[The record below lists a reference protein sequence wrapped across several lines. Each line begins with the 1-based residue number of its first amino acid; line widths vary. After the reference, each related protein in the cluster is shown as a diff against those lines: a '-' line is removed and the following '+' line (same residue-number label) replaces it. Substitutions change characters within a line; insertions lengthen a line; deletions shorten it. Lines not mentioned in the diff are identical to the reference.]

1 LQTTGANYKLIKKVK
16 DDRFDEDNLHQ
27 YRLLIQLGI
36 RDFQVAVV
44 AENDNRLLFFEDYVL
59 SELNSYHELLNL
71 LKALFDAHEFLQAGF
86 WREVKISIKN
96 NKFIQLPKALFL
108 EENSAEYLKF
118 NASVDSAFENIL
130 HCENNS
136 LAITTVFSMQKLIL
150 EWLQSSYQ
158 NTQLKIFHQ
167 SAALIEG
174 VIQISKS
181 STSTPLYVYVDRFKM
196 HLISADKG
204 KLIYYNQFI
213 IHQFADYVKY
223 IMLVMKTVGMD
234 QQTSEVMLWGYIGK
248 NSPHYLEFVKYVRNV
263 SFGGRPTHMS
273 FGYMFDDVQEHQF
286 FDLYS
291 LDLLS

>member
-86 WREVKISIKN
+86 WKEVKISIKN

-108 EENSAEYLKF
+108 EENSTEYLKF

-181 STSTPLYVYVDRFKM
+181 STATPLYVYVDRFKM

>member
-1 LQTTGANYKLIKKVK
+1 MQTTGANYKLIKKVK
-16 DDRFDEDNLHQ
+16 DDRFDEENLHQ

-36 RDFQVAVV
+36 RDFQVAIV
-44 AENDNRLLFFEDYVL
+44 AENDHQLLFFEDYVL
-59 SELNSYHELLNL
+59 SELSSYPELLHL
-71 LKALFDAHEFLQAGF
+71 LKALFDAHEILQAGF
-86 WREVKISIKN
+86 WKEVKISIKN

-108 EENSAEYLKF
+108 EENSSEYLKF
-118 NASVDSAFENIL
+118 NASVDPTLEQIL

-136 LAITTVFSMQKLIL
+136 LGITTVFSMQKSIL

-158 NTQLKIFHQ
+158 NTKLKIFHQ

-181 STSTPLYVYVDRFKM
+181 STTTPLYVYVDRFKM

-213 IHQFADYVKY
+213 IHQFADYIKY

-234 QQTSEVMLWGYIGK
+234 QQTSEVLLWGYIGK

-263 SFGGRPTHMS
+263 VFGGRPSHIS